1 MNAIVE
7 AKEETK
13 KIPVFF
19 SPVAP
24 SLLHETQFQL
34 FICKTKARKVHS
46 VSPKK
51 RTVRK

>member
-1 MNAIVE
+1 MESKAE
-7 AKEETK
+7 AKEDAK

-24 SLLHETQFQL
+24 SLLHEAQFHL

-51 RTVRK
+51 RLARK